1 MRLKVANAQGAP
13 TLGIT
18 LLLGG
23 LSTISPLSIDT
34 FLPSLPTIAAD
45 FHISAWEAQ
54 QILTAYLLPF
64 AVFSLVHGPL
74 SDALGRRTVVL
85 GGLALYTTG
94 SIGCVFAPGLGLLLC
109 CRVLQGTAA
118 GIGSTVARA
127 VARDL
132 FEGAAAQK
140 LLSSMV
146 LVFSLAPA
154 VAPIIGGW
162 LHVTLGWRSVF
173 GLLLA
178 IGITLITLCALL
190 LPESHPPSK
199 RTVFHPVAL
208 LRSCWHVARGRA
220 YQLLSISVA
229 LSIAPLFAWIGS
241 TPAVILQRWQL
252 KETQFYYVFIPIVA
266 GFMLAS
272 IVGGRIAGSVPRQK
286 QISWGFALML
296 GGSALGLVAHSLSN
310 GMLIGLTQCMLFS
323 MALGVQLSNPILSL
337 EMLDMHPLARGAA
350 ASVQSFVTLGIGAM
364 TAGVIAPLLH
374 GDLRLLSA
382 ISVAV
387 CAVAWLAWRAGQ
399 AATSTRRH
407 ASRSAGCG

>member
-1 MRLKVANAQGAP
+1 LRLKVANARGAP

-34 FLPSLPTIAAD
+34 FFPSLPSIAQE
-45 FHISAWEAQ
+45 FRISAWEAQ

-64 AVFSLVHGPL
+64 AMFSLVHGSL

-94 SIGCVFAPGLGLLLC
+94 SIGCVFAPNLGLLLF
-109 CRVLQGTAA
+109 CRVLQGMAA

-132 FEGAAAQK
+132 FDGPAAQK
-140 LLSSMV
+140 LLSSML

-162 LHVTLGWRSVF
+162 LHVMWGWRSVF

-178 IGITLITLCALL
+178 MGLLQLSLCVLL
-190 LPESHPPSK
+190 LPETHPPSK
-199 RTVFHPVAL
+199 RTVFHPVSL
-208 LRSCWHVARGRA
+208 LRACWQVARGRA
-220 YQLLSISVA
+220 FLLLAVAVA
-229 LSIAPLFAWIGS
+229 LGIAPMFIWIGS
-241 TPAVILQRWQL
+241 TPSVILERWHL
-252 KETQFYYVFIPIVA
+252 GETQFYYVFIPIVA

-272 IVGGRIAGSVPRQK
+272 IVGGRIAGSVPRQQ
-286 QISWGFALML
+286 QIGWGFWFML
-296 GGSALGLVAHSLSN
+296 GGAAMALVAHSLSD
-310 GMLIGLTQCMLFS
+310 GELIALTQVALFS

-350 ASVQSFVTLGIGAM
+350 ASVQSFVTLGVGAVVGGM
-364 TAGVIAPLLH
+364 IAPLLR
-374 GDLRLLSA
+374 GNLQLLSG
-382 ISVAV
+382 ISLVM
-387 CAVAWLAWRAGQ
+387 CAVALLAWRSSCAL
-399 AATSTRRH
+399 R
-407 ASRSAGCG
+407 SR

>member
-1 MRLKVANAQGAP
+1 MRLKVANAHGAP

-34 FLPSLPTIAAD
+34 FFPSLPTIAQE
-45 FHISAWEAQ
+45 FNISAWQAQ

-64 AVFSLVHGPL
+64 ALFSLVHGSL

-94 SIGCVFAPGLGLLLC
+94 SVGCVFAPDFGMLLF
-109 CRVLQGTAA
+109 CRVLQGMAA

-132 FEGAAAQK
+132 FEGPAAQK
-140 LLSSMV
+140 LLSSML

-162 LHVTLGWRSVF
+162 LHVTWGWRSVF

-178 IGITLITLCALL
+178 MGLIQLLLCALL
-190 LPESHPPSK
+190 LPETHPQSK
-199 RTVFHPVAL
+199 RTAFHPAAL
-208 LRSCWHVARGRA
+208 LRGCWQVARGRGF
-220 YQLLSISVA
+220 LLLAIAVA
-229 LSIAPLFAWIGS
+229 LSIAPIFIWIGS
-241 TPAVILQRWQL
+241 TPAVILERWHL

-272 IVGGRIAGSVPRQK
+272 IVGGRIAGIVSRQK
-286 QISWGFALML
+286 QIAWGFLLML
-296 GGSALGLVAHSLSN
+296 GGAAFALVAHSLSD
-310 GMLIGLTQCMLFS
+310 GALIALTQVALFC

-350 ASVQSFVTLGIGAM
+350 ASVQSFVSLGVGAVTGGM
-364 TAGVIAPLLH
+364 VAPLLR
-374 GDLRLLSA
+374 GNMQLLSG
-382 ISVAV
+382 ISLAM
-387 CAVAWLAWRAGQ
+387 CALAWLAWRAGRGL
-399 AATSTRRH
+399 AG
-407 ASRSAGCG
+407 SR